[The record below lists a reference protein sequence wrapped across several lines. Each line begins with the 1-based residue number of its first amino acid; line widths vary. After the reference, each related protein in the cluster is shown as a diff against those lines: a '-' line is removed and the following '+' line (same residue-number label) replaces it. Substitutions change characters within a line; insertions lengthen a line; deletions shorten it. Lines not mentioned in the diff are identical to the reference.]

1 MVHLEDAR
9 GVRRNNDVKLPDQIS
24 AEAKRFMIINDVAE
38 GMSYSNMVKK
48 YMDKWGLAQSTVQQ
62 NINEALRYMRSDE
75 FKESIT
81 SINMERLDN
90 LIVDSIKDGDRKNA
104 IKAIDTQNKAA
115 GAYTEKIKIEG
126 DSEINLIFDA
136 E

>member
-1 MVHLEDAR
+1 MVRLEDAR
-9 GVRRNNDVKLPDQIS
+9 GVRKNNDVKLPGQIS

-48 YMDKWGLAQSTVQQ
+48 YMEKWGLAQSTVQQ
-62 NINEALRYMRSDE
+62 IINEALRYMRSDE

-90 LIVDSIKDGDRKNA
+90 LIVDSIKDGDRKTA
-104 IKAIDTQNKAA
+104 IKGIDTQNKMNNI
-115 GAYTEKIKIEG
+115 YKETVKIDT
-126 DSEINLIFDA
+126 DSEINLVFDA